1 MTETTPSPLGNVIT
15 IDDERIRSHLDRVV
29 RGSVEETLNA
39 LLDAE
44 ADRLCNAQRYER
56 SEARR
61 DTRAGHYERNLQT
74 KAGEVRLKIPKLR
87 QQTFETAIIERY
99 RRRESSVEEALIE
112 MYLAGVSVR
121 RVEDITEALWGT
133 RVSPSTV
140 SELNKKIYGTIEA
153 WRNRPI
159 AGEHPYV
166 YLDGIV
172 LKRSWAGEVRNV
184 SLLVSIGVNSD
195 GYREILGICEGA
207 KEDKAGWSAFLKHL
221 KERGLRGVQ
230 LIISDACLGLSESA
244 AEFFPEAAW
253 QRCVVH
259 WYRNIFSHVPSTKV
273 REIAAMLKA
282 IHAGE
287 DIVAA
292 REKAVRVIEKLH
304 TLRLTK
310 AAELVEAAAEETL
323 TYYAF
328 PEEHWRRIRT
338 NNPLERIL
346 REIRRRTRVVG
357 SFPDGQSALNLA
369 AARLRH
375 IAGTAWSTK
384 RYLNIEMLKD
394 QQMSGAAQPKPNV
407 RKTLDTTKQGQEPS
421 TAPKSPRQ
429 RHDRRTPHLTA
440 TVIGAQS
447 PGVCELPVFRRSHP

>member
-1 MTETTPSPLGNVIT
+1 MSDDTPSPLNNVIT
-15 IDDERIRSHLDRVV
+15 IDDERIKSHLERVV
-29 RGSVEETLNA
+29 RGTVEETLNA

-61 DTRAGHYERNLQT
+61 DTRAGHYERGLQT
-74 KAGEVRLKIPKLR
+74 KAGEVRLRVPKLR
-87 QQTFETAIIERY
+87 QQTFETAIIARY

-140 SELNKKIYGTIEA
+140 SDLNKKIYGTIEA

-159 AGEHPYV
+159 EGEHPYV

-172 LKRSWAGEVRNV
+172 LKRSWARNV
-184 SLLVSIGVNSD
+184 SLLVAIGVNES

-207 KEDKAGWSAFLKHL
+207 KEDKSGWSEFLKHL
-221 KERGLRGVQ
+221 KERGLKGIR
-230 LIISDACLGLSESA
+230 LITSDACIGLAESA
-244 AEFFPEAAW
+244 AEFFPDAAW

-282 IHAGE
+282 IHASE
-287 DIVAA
+287 DIAAA
-292 REKAVRVIEKLH
+292 REKAVRVIEKLRG
-304 TLRLTK
+304 LRLTR
-310 AAELVEAAAEETL
+310 AAELVEAAIEETL
-323 TYYAF
+323 AYYAF

-357 SFPDGQSALNLA
+357 AFPDGQSALNLA

-384 RYLNIEMLKD
+384 RYLNIELLKD
-394 QQMSGAAQPKPNV
+394 QQMRGAI
-407 RKTLDTTKQGQEPS
+407 
-421 TAPKSPRQ
+421 TA
-429 RHDRRTPHLTA
+429 
-440 TVIGAQS
+440 
-447 PGVCELPVFRRSHP
+447 